1 MISLMP
7 TAGPTQTADAYALLA
22 IIADP
27 DAAKKRLDEL
37 VAEKQ
42 AALDMADKA
51 SQAQA
56 DAEKLRASVANQ
68 LAQVKSDADTFNAS
82 SAVRTRQLEDHEAV
96 LSTRQQQIDGHEKS
110 VTAWEANVKGR
121 ETAVTEREQFLTAR
135 EEAATKLAAESQ
147 VLKDTYEA
155 KIAALQSAMAIA
167 PAPASHV
174 LPAESGSIGSTMSAT
189 K

>member
-1 MISLMP
+1 MITLMP
-7 TAGPTQTADAYALLA
+7 TGSPAQTSDAYALLA
-22 IIADP
+22 VIADP

-42 AALDMADKA
+42 AALDMKDKA
-51 SQAQA
+51 LQAQA

-68 LAQVKSDADTFNAS
+68 LAKAKSDSDGFNAS

-96 LSTRQQQIDGHEKS
+96 LSTRQQQVDGHEKS

-121 ETAVTEREQFLTAR
+121 ETAVAEREQFLNAR
-135 EEAATKLAAESQ
+135 EEAATKLAAEAQ
-147 VLKDTYEA
+147 TLKDTYEA
-155 KIAALQSAMAIA
+155 KIAALHSAMAIA

-174 LPAESGSIGSTMSAT
+174 LPAETGSLGSTMSAT